1 MGFKMRALVELIC
14 EGCVVGDDGTGK
26 EWSEGGDGLLLED
39 SISFE
44 FLSLIIYDRSH
55 GSFIPSLAN
64 YILFLNFP
72 FNFLISF
79 LFFFSTQGK
88 LGFPRFTRNSFGL
101 ASIILFL
108 HRRSTSL
115 SRSCVHFISKC
126 LVSTLIGCES
136 IIPVLHSHIELWTL
150 FSILIFR
157 FGLLNE
163 DLRVN
168 FFVSV

>member
-1 MGFKMRALVELIC
+1 MGFKMRVSIELIF
-14 EGCVVGDDGTGK
+14 EECVVGDDGTEK
-26 EWSEGGDGLLLED
+26 EGSEGGDGLVFED
-39 SISFE
+39 AISFE

-55 GSFIPSLAN
+55 RSFIPSLAEC
-64 YILFLNFP
+64 ILFLDFP

-79 LFFFSTQGK
+79 SKSGQIWLSALHAKFFRSCVSVCIVLFF
-88 LGFPRFTRNSFGL
+88 
-101 ASIILFL
+101 

-115 SRSCVHFISKC
+115 NRSCVHFILKYSN
-126 LVSTLIGCES
+126 STLIGCES

-163 DLRVN
+163 DLGVS
-168 FFVSV
+168 FFVFAL